1 MPARPLAY
9 QRGSAMRQAGRRG
22 RMTAMWQTFDLPQSL
37 FLALAALAGLA
48 VGGWLTLL
56 THRLPRMME
65 RVAGALPGVSRAG
78 RRHGAGVRA
87 GLWPARAGLALSAM
101 LGAGPGWRL
110 LPLAGWLLLKGRC
123 AACGAAIG
131 WRYPAIELLT
141 AVLFAAC
148 AWRFGPTPIALC
160 GMGLSASLVALAWI
174 DLESTLLPDAITL
187 PLAWAGLLVNLG
199 DGFTPLPLAVLGAVA
214 GYGFL
219 WLIFH
224 AFRYFTGR
232 EGMGYGDFK
241 LLAALGAWFGVGAL
255 PMLLLAASLAGVLV
269 GGTMTLAGRA
279 RRGQPLPFGPY
290 LALAGVA
297 VLLLGG
303 ERAGKAVAMTIEHGA
318 GARAAIHGTKR

>member
-22 RMTAMWQTFDLPQSL
+22 RMTAMWQAFDLPQSL

-65 RVAGALPGVSRAG
+65 REWQAHCQESAEPAAATEPACAPVYGLRAPVSHCPQCSAPVRGWRLVAAGGLAAAQGALRGL
-78 RRHGAGVRA
+78 RRGHR
-87 GLWPARAGLALSAM
+87 LALS
-101 LGAGPGWRL
+101 
-110 LPLAGWLLLKGRC
+110 
-123 AACGAAIG
+123 
-131 WRYPAIELLT
+131 AIELLT

-303 ERAGKAVAMTIEHGA
+303 EPGL
-318 GARAAIHGTKR
+318 ARLLP